1 MRIAEPEKEGA
12 KNMNGGILY
21 QHLTFKTFTPNR
33 TLASKRHE
41 LEPGNRNARPA
52 RSRVCMSREMANTR
66 LHGMLLLISAVASVP
81 KVEEEQSQ
89 QRELALEKEKMA
101 AAFDNLKNLVE
112 EDADTET
119 EYVKVG
125 YHSLLSGTGP

>member
-1 MRIAEPEKEGA
+1 
-12 KNMNGGILY
+12 
-21 QHLTFKTFTPNR
+21 
-33 TLASKRHE
+33 
-41 LEPGNRNARPA
+41 
-52 RSRVCMSREMANTR
+52 MSRDMANTR
-66 LHGMLLLISAVASVP
+66 LHGMLLLMSAVSAP

-119 EYVKVG
+119 EYVKVE
-125 YHSLLSGTGP
+125 YY

>member
-1 MRIAEPEKEGA
+1 
-12 KNMNGGILY
+12 
-21 QHLTFKTFTPNR
+21 
-33 TLASKRHE
+33 
-41 LEPGNRNARPA
+41 
-52 RSRVCMSREMANTR
+52 MSREMANTR
-66 LHGMLLLISAVASVP
+66 LPGMLLLMSAVLAP

-119 EYVKVG
+119 EYVKVE